1 MMIKALKALAIALP
15 MAAAALVVAPGSANA
30 DLGDCRRG
38 SFCAWSEDG
47 FQGRL
52 ASWRRGKNS
61 RQWVLK
67 RMHDDAD
74 SLFNNARSST
84 TVRDNVRVY
93 NDINFKRPGV
103 CVQPGETFD
112 AGMNDNDYDSHR
124 WVHSC

>member
-1 MMIKALKALAIALP
+1 MMKALKALAIGLP
-15 MAAAALVVAPGSANA
+15 IVATTLAVTPGSANA

-47 FQGRL
+47 FKGRFAPWRQGR
-52 ASWRRGKNS
+52 NS
-61 RQWVLK
+61 PDWTAK

-74 SLFNNARSST
+74 SLFNNARTST
-84 TVRDNVRVY
+84 TVRDNVQVY
-93 NDINFKRPGV
+93 KDVGYKRAGV
-103 CVQPGETFD
+103 CVEPGETFD